1 MDFDKLTRSLERKLN
16 EGAADGVRDARRRM
30 IRSTAQT
37 GRGSGTETEKD
48 GKWQFISQQGIKV
61 TELGPNSYEV
71 EFEGKIEKGDF
82 ESTIKRIK
90 AASKLEYS
98 RRESKLE

>member
-1 MDFDKLTRSLERKLN
+1 MDKELN
-16 EGAADGVRDARRRM
+16 EDADATIKAGRRRM
-30 IRSTAQT
+30 IKSTAQT
-37 GRGSGTETEKD
+37 GREGGEESQSG

-71 EFEGKIEKGDF
+71 EFEGKKEKGDF
-82 ESTIKRIK
+82 ESTIKKII

-98 RRESKLE
+98 RREAKLE